1 MRMEARVS
9 WQEREDK
16 RNFRGFRQVRWE
28 EKNKDGDRWHGENR
42 AGAMI

>member
-16 RNFRGFRQVRWE
+16 RNSRGFRQVRWE
-28 EKNKDGDRWHGENR
+28 EKTKMKIGGMVKIEMGR
-42 AGAMI
+42 